1 MNFSLKWKLK
11 VLKSF
16 KVKREKLINVN
27 ILNKKNKNLLDIW
40 IVGIICRRNENV
52 YLVWIW

>member
-27 ILNKKNKNLLDIW
+27 ILNKKYKNLLDIW
-40 IVGIICRRNENV
+40 IVGIICRINENV

>member
-1 MNFSLKWKLK
+1 MNFSLKWKLR

-27 ILNKKNKNLLDIW
+27 ILNKKYKNLLDIW
-40 IVGIICRRNENV
+40 IVGNICRRNENV

>member
-1 MNFSLKWKLK
+1 MNFSLKWKLR

-27 ILNKKNKNLLDIW
+27 ILNKKYKNLLDIW

>member
-27 ILNKKNKNLLDIW
+27 ILNKKYKNLLDIW

>member
-40 IVGIICRRNENV
+40 IVEIICRRNENV